1 MTRLI
6 PAFTGEWREGWRI
19 VLGCAMASATGVAL
33 LFFTFSLFL
42 LPLADELGVTRGQL
56 GIVQALIITAALGSP
71 VIGRMTDIYG
81 FRPVYFTCTLIVA
94 AIQVTTALLGNTLW
108 HMALSI
114 ALIGFFSV
122 GSTAVAITRPISAHF
137 RVHRGKA
144 LGLVAVGASVTTM
157 FMPPILQGVMD
168 AYSWRGG
175 FIALAAIS
183 IGIGIPAVAL
193 LLPRNAGRAGSG
205 VGAKSPPPDWS
216 FLKVPDF
223 WFMTLSNLTM
233 SMATAGAVSQMSPM
247 IQEEGIGAGT
257 AALALSV
264 YAAGQFTGR
273 LGGGWLLDRFEPR
286 RVAFLL
292 TLVPGMGFILLLLTT
307 GLAPA
312 ALFAAA
318 MIGLQQGAELDIF
331 AYFVS
336 RRFEVSRYGTIYGAL
351 AGIGWI
357 GNAGGIVGIG
367 LLHDAYGSYAAAQA
381 IGSVALVI
389 GALLILPV
397 CLPARETVAA

>member
-1 MTRLI
+1 MARWL
-6 PAFTGEWREGWRI
+6 PAARGEWREGWRI
-19 VLGCAMASATGVAL
+19 VLGCALASATGVAL

-42 LPLADELGVTRGQL
+42 LPLAAELNVTRGQL

-81 FRPVYFTCTLIVA
+81 FRPVYFACTLIVA
-94 AIQVTTALLGNTLW
+94 TIQVTTALLGSTIW
-108 HMALSI
+108 HMAISI
-114 ALIGFFSV
+114 ALTGFFSV

-157 FMPPILQGVMD
+157 FMPPILQEVLD

-183 IGIGIPAVAL
+183 VCIGIPSVAL
-193 LLPRNAGRAGSG
+193 LLPRNSGRAGSG
-205 VGAKSPPPDWS
+205 VGAKSPPPDYG
-216 FLKVPDF
+216 FMKVPDF
-223 WFMTLSNLTM
+223 WFMTLSNVAM
-233 SMATAGAVSQMSPM
+233 STATAGAVSQMSPM
-247 IQEEGIGAGT
+247 IQEEGISAAT

-264 YAAGQFTGR
+264 YAAGQFAGR

-292 TLVPGMGFILLLLTT
+292 TLVPGMGFIVLLLTT

-336 RRFEVSRYGTIYGAL
+336 RRFEVAKYGTVYGAL
-351 AGIGWI
+351 VGIGWI
-357 GNAGGIVGIG
+357 GNAAGIIGVG
-367 LLHDAYGSYAAAQA
+367 LLHDATGSYAIWQA
-381 IGSVALVI
+381 FGAVALLV

-397 CLPARETVAA
+397 RLPAREEPA